1 MWASPVSPRPSVA
14 FIMAPPIT
22 DSVVVVV
29 VVVLLL
35 LYIHRHQR
43 CQHHRPT
50 MPPTTQPLSNTEQFI
65 PRYQLITRLAGRQLR
80 QEVKEAAGARRA
92 ATHHAHHHPL
102 QKGRRKQAARFVAAT
117 ACLSA
122 PPRLPPPPPAQ
133 QGRRCVA
140 AAAAARQ
147 IGLLHQGRGRYEGFQ
162 GEECTAAHCCTASF
176 LSCCLSL
183 RPARPPP
190 PWTPWPP
197 HPLRG
202 QGQGQGQDFFLFLSL
217 LEIPFLSNL
226 YSW

>member
-80 QEVKEAAGARRA
+80 QEVKEAAGARCA
-92 ATHHAHHHPL
+92 AT
-102 QKGRRKQAARFVAAT
+102 Q
-117 ACLSA
+117 
-122 PPRLPPPPPAQ
+122 PPLPPPTTEGEEEAGGTIRRRHRLPISPSTPPTATTSPTRQ
-133 QGRRCVA
+133 TVCCCCCCGASDWA
-140 AAAAARQ
+140 AAP
-147 IGLLHQGRGRYEGFQ
+147 GEG
-162 GEECTAAHCCTASF
+162 A
-176 LSCCLSL
+176 
-183 RPARPPP
+183 
-190 PWTPWPP
+190 
-197 HPLRG
+197 
-202 QGQGQGQDFFLFLSL
+202 
-217 LEIPFLSNL
+217 I
-226 YSW
+226 